1 MFHYLNHNDKKYRKI
16 DDHLAILFNHSS
28 MTMEEIRLLLD
39 LTPTEIDSLVHKC
52 YKKGMLD
59 TDFRSYTFKEPK
71 YYSICKYG
79 DSYRFIIRK
88 VINNESVYYCT
99 CKSESEARFIVS
111 ELKKVDWDKSKLQ
124 GIRDKLK

>member
-39 LTPTEIDSLVHKC
+39 LTSVEFNSLLHEC

-59 TDFRSYTFKEPK
+59 TEFREYKIKEPK
-71 YYSICKYG
+71 YYSISKYG

-88 VINNESVYYCT
+88 VINNKSIYYCT
-99 CKSESEARFIVS
+99 CRSESEARFIVS
-111 ELKKVDWDKSKLQ
+111 ELKKVCWDKSKLSDIQ
-124 GIRDKLK
+124 AKIK